1 MGERAGGTMA
11 SIYQSDSVAA
21 PQETE
26 RKNETMHSIQL
37 LRAIAALLV
46 VLFHA
51 QLAMS
56 TQFASPAFASES
68 YLFAFGAVGVHI
80 FFVISG
86 FIMVYTTRVDVAFR
100 ARDFLRRR
108 VLRIYPMYWLCAAFY
123 LICHYLLDRPYL
135 LSASEVIGALALL
148 PDNASAI
155 IGPAWT
161 LSFEMFFYLCFGVA
175 MKFGTARGL
184 IILGCTFTFSIVATL
199 FFPMNGALGH
209 LVSNTLLLE
218 FIAGAAIGWLLITG
232 RLPQRGGPT
241 VLLLA
246 FGLFAAGIAAG
257 YDRFPSV
264 ATWGLPSTLLVA
276 GVVIWENACGF
287 KQWLRAL
294 SYFGN
299 SSYVLYL
306 IHIVIITL
314 TITLAAHV
322 PAIRTTEPA
331 LAAVAIAGV
340 SLLVAEGLHSWIE
353 RPLIAWLNG
362 FFRPRS
368 L

>member
-1 MGERAGGTMA
+1 MGECAGGTMA
-11 SIYQSDSVAA
+11 SIYQSDSAAA
-21 PQETE
+21 P
-26 RKNETMHSIQL
+26 RKTMQKNDTMHSVQL
-37 LRAIAALLV
+37 LRAIAAVLV

-56 TQFASPAFASES
+56 TQFSSPAFALES

-86 FIMVYTTRVDVAFR
+86 FIMVYTTRVDDSFR

-108 VLRIYPMYWLCAAFY
+108 ILRIYPMYWLCAAFY
-123 LICHYLLDRPYL
+123 LICHYFLGRPYR
-135 LSASEVIGALALL
+135 LSASETLGALALS

-175 MKFGTARGL
+175 MKFGTTRGL
-184 IILGCTFTFSIVATL
+184 IILGCTFSFSIATGV
-199 FFPMNGALGH
+199 FSPVDGALGH
-209 LVSNTLLLE
+209 LVTNTLLLE
-218 FIAGAAIGWLLITG
+218 FIAGAVIGWLLATG
-232 RLPQRGGPT
+232 RLPRRGGPT
-241 VLLLA
+241 VFLFALA
-246 FGLFAAGIAAG
+246 LFAAGIAAG

-264 ATWGLPSTLLVA
+264 AMWGLPSTLIVA
-276 GVVIWENACGF
+276 GVVIWQNARGF
-287 KQWLRAL
+287 KQGLRAL
-294 SYFGN
+294 SHFGN

-306 IHIVIITL
+306 IHIIIITL

-322 PAIRTTEPA
+322 PAIRVTEPA

-340 SLLVAEGLHSWIE
+340 SLLVAEGVHTWIE
-353 RPLIAWLNG
+353 RPMTGWLNG
-362 FFRPRS
+362 LFRAHS
-368 L
+368 T